1 MNVNFF
7 ISRRRRNTR
16 CAVVTGDQ
24 TGALPIYQRE
34 TVVAWDKR
42 TGEPL
47 GRAIVWQDRR
57 TAGTC
62 AALKNSGHEAIVQA
76 KTGLLL
82 DTYFSAT
89 KMRWMLQNQREVR
102 EAGDRLALGTAE
114 SYLIYP
120 LTIGRAHVRNPVP

>member
-1 MNVNFF
+1 MR
-7 ISRRRRNTR
+7 ISDWSSDV
-16 CAVVTGDQ
+16 CSSD
-24 TGALPIYQRE
+24 L
-34 TVVAWDKR
+34 VAWDKR

-57 TAGTC
+57 TAGMC

-82 DTYFSAT
+82 DPYFSAT

-102 EAGDRLALGTAE
+102 EAGERLAMGTVE
-114 SYLIYP
+114 SRSEEHTSELQA
-120 LTIGRAHVRNPVP
+120 LNRTS

>member
-1 MNVNFF
+1 MR
-7 ISRRRRNTR
+7 ISDWSSDV
-16 CAVVTGDQ
+16 CSSD
-24 TGALPIYQRE
+24 L

-57 TAGTC
+57 TAGMC

-82 DTYFSAT
+82 DPYFSAT
-89 KMRWMLQNQREVR
+89 KMRWMLQHHREVR
-102 EAGDRLALGTAE
+102 EDGERLALGTVE
-114 SYLIYP
+114 TYLIYR
-120 LTIGRAHVRNPVP
+120 LTGVLHVTDASNSNRT